1 MTDVERAELLK
12 ALYALKNACEWYQKE
27 EEAKH
32 RMVTGLFAKQRN
44 AELVKL
50 ANQAKRNGDE
60 LVANYRDIVDQ
71 IPTAWYTVPMVE
83 HLIVMA
89 EHGCGENVKDLVK
102 RYKWNFRDLTEAG
115 VFGSPVHA

>member
-32 RMVTGLFAKQRN
+32 RMVTELFAKQRN
-44 AELVKL
+44 AELIKL

-83 HLIVMA
+83 HLIVMV
-89 EHGCGENVKDLVK
+89 EHGCGENAKDLVK

>member
-44 AELVKL
+44 AELIKL

-83 HLIVMA
+83 HMIVMV
-89 EHGCGENVKDLVK
+89 EH
-102 RYKWNFRDLTEAG
+102 
-115 VFGSPVHA
+115 